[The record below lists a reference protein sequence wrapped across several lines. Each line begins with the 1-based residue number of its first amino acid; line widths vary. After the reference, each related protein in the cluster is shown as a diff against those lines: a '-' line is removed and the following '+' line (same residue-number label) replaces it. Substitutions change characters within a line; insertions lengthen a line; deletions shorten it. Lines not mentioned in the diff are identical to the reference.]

1 MTWIEDF
8 AKEQCA
14 KSKEFAEAYAAEKE
28 KLNIAVAL
36 TQLRDDMGLT
46 QQQLAD
52 ISGKPQSTIARIEKA
67 TTNPT
72 VGLLAEIAASVGR
85 KLEVRFSEDPNAEKC
100 QRATMRDQAL
110 QSVDDTLAS
119 AHVAAHQAA

>member
-85 KLEVRFSEDPNAEKC
+85 TLEVRFGEDPDAEK
-100 QRATMRDQAL
+100 RRRTTMRDQAF
-110 QSVDDTLAS
+110 QTVDDTLAS
-119 AHVAAHQAA
+119 GHVVAHQAA

>member
-14 KSKEFAEAYAAEKE
+14 KSKEFAEAYAADKE
-28 KLNIAVAL
+28 RLNIAVAL

-85 KLEVRFSEDPNAEKC
+85 KLEVRFGEDADAEK
-100 QRATMRDQAL
+100 RRRTAMRDQTL
-110 QSVDDTLAS
+110 QTVDDTLAS
-119 AHVAAHQAA
+119 AHAAAHQAA

>member
-8 AKEQCA
+8 ATEQCA
-14 KSKEFAEAYAAEKE
+14 KSKEFAETYAAESE
-28 KLNIAVAL
+28 KLDIAVAL
-36 TQLRDDMGLT
+36 TQLRNEMGLT

-67 TTNPT
+67 STNPT

-85 KLEVRFSEDPNAEKC
+85 TLEVRFGEDPDAEKRRRTAARV
-100 QRATMRDQAL
+100 QTFQA
-110 QSVDDTLAS
+110 VDGTLAG

>member
-1 MTWIEDF
+1 MTWIEEYA
-8 AKEQCA
+8 AKRCA
-14 KSKEFAEAYAAEKE
+14 KSKEFAEAYAADKE

-85 KLEVRFSEDPNAEKC
+85 TLEVRFGEDPDAGE
-100 QRATMRDQAL
+100 RRRTAMRGQAF
-110 QSVDDTLAS
+110 QTVDDTLAS